1 MGAQSLSSIDGGGSP
16 TALDDSDNRQAVIT
30 ELQKVISHSTFRDTK
45 RLKRFLEYVVM
56 ETLDGRGDR
65 LKGYSLGIEVF
76 DRSDNFDP
84 QGDTIVRVQA
94 GQLRRRLDLYYAK
107 DGLADPIRILLPKG
121 RYEPVFEFRREI
133 ATKEEQSSKAISLDV
148 NDSLARPGILVPS
161 ILNLS
166 GDDTYKYFAEGLT
179 SEIVNALVQFR
190 YLRIITGTPMID
202 TTTAMTNKDVA
213 RIYNAQFVLSGSVRR
228 SKDVMRVSVNFIK
241 ADTGAHLLSKTIDR
255 QCTPDNIFEIQ
266 EEIAS
271 YVAAALATSNG
282 AVNRYNRRLNK
293 GSMTNMLGYE
303 ALLKYFE
310 VRTEHNDVV
319 FYKLISEFEAI
330 LKEHPMFSS
339 GWAAQSLLYS
349 SLIGNSDIGDQ
360 SDTLIGLSLNS
371 ARRAVS
377 AHSEN
382 ALAYHAS
389 SMAHYFAGDLDS
401 YENDAATSIA
411 LNPNDYTT
419 LLRYAQTRFCLG
431 DLEGARVY
439 DAAAHTLMAFPS
451 HWNMSVK
458 YALAMMKGD
467 YELSSNRLGQLT
479 PYSNQGMLII
489 ALACA
494 GHAGEFQ
501 NIEGIKGQFLEVNPN
516 YFESLLTIF
525 KRWNPQPEIFEKVRS
540 GLEKA
545 KLLSS

>member
-1 MGAQSLSSIDGGGSP
+1 MGAQALSSVDGGGAP
-16 TALDDSDNRQAVIT
+16 TALDDSDNRLAVIT
-30 ELQKVISHSTFRDTK
+30 ELQKVLSHTTFRDTK

-56 ETLDGRGDR
+56 ETLDGRGAR

-76 DRSDNFDP
+76 DRSDDFDP

-133 ATKEEQSSKAISLDV
+133 AAKEEQSRKVISLNV
-148 NDSLARPGILVPS
+148 KDSLARPGILVPS

-166 GDDTYKYFAEGLT
+166 GDDSYKYFAEGLT

-228 SKDVMRVSVNFIK
+228 SKDVMRVSVNFIN
-241 ADTGAHLLSKTIDR
+241 AETGAHLLTKTIDR
-255 QCTPDNIFEIQ
+255 QCTPDTIFEIQ

-282 AVNRYNRRLNK
+282 AVNRYNRRLNA
-293 GSMTNMLGYE
+293 GRIANMMGYD
-303 ALLKYFE
+303 ALLRFFDIRSEY
-310 VRTEHNDVV
+310 NDVV
-319 FYKLISEFEAI
+319 FLELISEFENI
-330 LKEHPMFSS
+330 LEETPSFSS

-349 SLIGNSDIGDQ
+349 SLVGNSYASEDPKR
-360 SDTLIGLSLNS
+360 LIELALDAAYS
-371 ARRAVS
+371 ALD

-389 SMAHYFAGDLDS
+389 SMAHFFAGNFDR
-401 YENDAATSIA
+401 YERDAAASIA

-419 LLRYAQTRFCLG
+419 LLRYAKTRFCLG
-431 DLEGARVY
+431 DFEGARTY
-439 DAAAHTLMAFPS
+439 DAAAHTLMAIPT
-451 HWNMSVK
+451 HWNISVK
-458 YALAMMKGD
+458 YALEMMAGN
-467 YELSSNRLGQLT
+467 YALSSNHLRSMTQH
-479 PYSNQGMLII
+479 SNPGTLII

-494 GHAGEFQ
+494 GHAGDSR
-501 NIEGIKGQFLEVNPN
+501 NIAAIKDQLLAVNAN
-516 YFESLLTIF
+516 YFEDLLIIF
-525 KRWNPQPEIFEKVRS
+525 KRWHPQPEIFEKVRL
-540 GLEKA
+540 GFEKA
-545 KLLSS
+545 NLVRS